1 MDEKKQIEIMAATI
15 KPVKDLLN
23 KRMLNKVELLN
34 TLSANT
40 LDTIPESIKLK
51 REEEA
56 ARVRAVIHEQKDLI
70 EIINAL
76 FPDE

>member
-1 MDEKKQIEIMAATI
+1 MDEKKQIEIMASTI

-56 ARVRAVIHEQKDLI
+56 ARVRAVIQEQKDLI

>member
-56 ARVRAVIHEQKDLI
+56 ARVRAVIQEQKDLI